1 MCCVSFKRIQRFHF
15 TVCYV
20 SLMLHLYYVLFVLHV
35 FILHFFSCYLLVYY
49 NIFCL
54 TLNTDFN
61 NTESYK
67 SFKSK
72 PLMVFSYSLRDE
84 TLSGFFVVNHNW
96 FSEGVL

>member
-20 SLMLHLYYVLFVLHV
+20 SLMLHLYYMYLFY
-35 FILHFFSCYLLVYY
+35 IFFSWYLLVYY
-49 NIFCL
+49 DIFCL
-54 TLNTDFN
+54 TLNIEFN

-72 PLMVFSYSLRDE
+72 PLMVFSYSPRDE
-84 TLSGFFVVNHNW
+84 TLSGFFVANHNW